1 MNVPDRQG
9 KPDPLQVATDIAV
22 GTVRERLLSGSPVER
37 VVFACFS
44 TEAQEAYRKAGV
56 ES

>member
-1 MNVPDRQG
+1 MNMPDRRG
-9 KPDPLQVATDIAV
+9 EPDPLQAATDIAV
-22 GTVRERLLSGSPVER
+22 GTVRERPLSGSPVEK

-44 TEAQEAYRKAGV
+44 TEALQAYRKAGV

>member
-9 KPDPLQVATDIAV
+9 KPDPLQAATDIAV